1 MKVPRLS
8 TPTTAQN
15 PTQLTSLA
23 TACYHGD
30 LGRVSELVRRDPDL
44 VHQVDDEGRT
54 ALHFAA
60 YQSAVHVATHLLDT
74 ILLSDVVLPF
84 KHTLKELRSR
94 TEELE
99 KSCVSEQDHR
109 LCEQWLLE
117 EKERQCLEFQIQ
129 CTTVA
134 VNVFSRVDN
143 TGCTPLHYAATTQD
157 NTLGDL
163 VDYPERFVRQQLAS
177 SAFRALLKSGA
188 VGHGTK
194 EDITERENKEK
205 REYHMQQK
213 MARTTRKLWRQC
225 VHVKNQRL
233 NTVLHF
239 AACSG
244 STSAVRCLVRLGANH
259 ALQNDGA
266 QSALDVCESKTCR
279 AALLRLP
286 QAVDEVC
293 DRGMKENQGGG
304 GGLSTVALNGAIQS
318 LLNHGEHVNATSSI
332 QGTWVG
338 VGYCCLIGL
347 NGVFMVVLLFFSCS
361 LVLLFSFLF
370 FVLSGTTALHRA
382 CSRGAHQVVV
392 ELLDGNGADPCATD
406 ANGWTGLHCCGYY
419 STAEHGKI
427 AKELL
432 NRDVNVR
439 FSFVEILFVVSMFDG
454 EQNQQEEH

>member
-338 VGYCCLIGL
+338 VGCCLIGL

-361 LVLLFSFLF
+361 LVFC

-439 FSFVEILFVVSMFDG
+439 FSFVEILFVVSRFDG